1 MTKVCIFGAGSIG
14 GYIAACLKKTDV
26 DVSLIARGPHK
37 EAIEKNGLTFIKNE
51 KVENYKVRVTDD
63 VKNLDVQDYI
73 FISIKAH
80 GITNIADSIKRIMSD
95 ETAIISAVNGLPWWY
110 FYKANTG
117 SKLDNQIVESVDPG
131 GKIWQTLGPERAIGC
146 VVYPACQILE
156 PGVIKHNG
164 NGERFSLG
172 EPDGTRSERLKIIS
186 SLFIEGGLK
195 APQKKNLRDEIW
207 VKLWG
212 NCSFNPVSALTNKT
226 MDEMG
231 NDPETYN
238 LIKVLMQECQQVGE
252 KIGVKFN
259 ISIEDRIKG
268 GVSIIGH
275 RPSTAQDLNAGKP
288 LEIDPIIGSIIE
300 IANKLDLNV
309 PKLKEINE
317 KLKSKAE
324 DLGLYTR
331 SELIDKLT
339 V

>member
-1 MTKVCIFGAGSIG
+1 MKVLVIQTRYGIGDMLIF
-14 GYIAACLKKTDV
+14 
-26 DVSLIARGPHK
+26 
-37 EAIEKNGLTFIKNE
+37 
-51 KVENYKVRVTDD
+51 
-63 VKNLDVQDYI
+63 
-73 FISIKAH
+73 
-80 GITNIADSIKRIMSD
+80 
-95 ETAIISAVNGLPWWY
+95 LPY
-110 FYKANTG
+110 
-117 SKLDNQIVESVDPG
+117 
-131 GKIWQTLGPERAIGC
+131 
-146 VVYPACQILE
+146 
-156 PGVIKHNG
+156 
-164 NGERFSLG
+164 
-172 EPDGTRSERLKIIS
+172 
-186 SLFIEGGLK
+186 LK
-195 APQKKNLRDEIW
+195 AI
-207 VKLWG
+207 
-212 NCSFNPVSALTNKT
+212 S
-226 MDEMG
+226 
-231 NDPETYN
+231 
-238 LIKVLMQECQQVGE
+238 E